1 MFEPYKCVSKKRHKN
16 GLTLYLEMKIMPN
29 GPNIEV
35 AGRDQEMPDNIF
47 KLDEFVAA
55 IFCRRLLFQKET
67 ANEL

>member
-1 MFEPYKCVSKKRHKN
+1 
-16 GLTLYLEMKIMPN
+16 MKIMPN

-67 ANEL
+67 AN